1 MRSGL
6 RGAAVLA
13 VVAAFGIGAG
23 SAAAATQTDTTD
35 LQNAVAVGGKNS
47 GIKEHL
53 WALQGIADQNNGTR
67 YTGSQGHIDSAS
79 YVMSQLDPDYFNV
92 YTDPFT
98 AIVFQD
104 LADPTLSYNP
114 PSPDEPFVLG
124 EDFASMEFS
133 GSGTVTDAPTAVIGF
148 VEPTTQASASSA
160 GCTDAEFPAGATS
173 LAGKVAVLQRGT
185 CDFGVKAENAQNHGA
200 AGVIIFNEGTVGDPD
215 RQGMINGTLGREL
228 NIPVLE
234 TTYANGRWLVD
245 NPSTL
250 VSMTATTRTD
260 HVPTYNVIADTKAGR
275 TDRTLI
281 VGAHLDSVP
290 EGPGI
295 NDDGSGTAT
304 DLEIAQQMS
313 ELGIKPVN
321 RVRFMWFAREEQGL
335 LGSTDYADRLGKK
348 GASKINAMLDFDML
362 ASPNY
367 AELIYDG
374 DGSEFGVAGP
384 NGSGQIERVF
394 QKFFDARGEYTERI
408 PFDGRSDYDEFTVV
422 GIPAGGIF
430 TGAEEHKDA
439 FEADPSRWGGVVS
452 VGPEGQYDPCYH
464 QPCDTYE
471 NINDHVLGIMSDAVA
486 HAVLTFAQTQ
496 SAVNRTDSG
505 STKAYDWK
513 GDHQVR

>member
-13 VVAAFGIGAG
+13 VAAAFGIGAG
-23 SAAAATQTDTTD
+23 SASAATQTDTTR
-35 LQNAVAVGGKNS
+35 LQNAVAVGGKDS
-47 GIKEHL
+47 GIKQHL
-53 WALQGIADQNNGTR
+53 WALQQIADDNNGTR

-98 AIVFQD
+98 AIVFKD

-114 PSPDEPFVLG
+114 ASPDEPFTLG
-124 EDFASMEFS
+124 EDFNTMEFS
-133 GSGTVTDAPTAVIGF
+133 GSGNLSNAPIAVVDF
-148 VEPTTQASASSA
+148 TPPTTQASASSA
-160 GCTDAEFPAGATS
+160 GCEDSDFPTGDNS
-173 LAGKVAVLQRGT
+173 LAGKVAVIQRGT

-200 AGVIIFNEGTVGDPD
+200 AGVILFNEGTTNDPD

-234 TTYANGRWLVD
+234 TTYANGKWLVD
-245 NPSTL
+245 HTNTL
-250 VSMTATTRTD
+250 VNMTASTRTD
-260 HVPTYNVIADTKAGR
+260 HVPTYNVVADTRTGR
-275 TDRTLI
+275 ADRTVI

-295 NDDGSGTAT
+295 NDDGSGTST
-304 DLEIAQQMS
+304 DLEVAQQMA

-321 RVRFMWFAREEQGL
+321 RVRFMWFAGEEQGL
-335 LGSTDYADRLGKK
+335 LGSTDYASRLGKK
-348 GASKINAMLDFDML
+348 GASKISAMLDFDML

-384 NGSGQIERVF
+384 NGSGTIEKVF
-394 QKFFDARGEYTERI
+394 QKFFDGRGEYTERI
-408 PFDGRSDYDEFTVV
+408 PFDGRSDYDGFTSV

-439 FEADPSRWGGVVS
+439 FEANPARWGGVVS
-452 VGPEGQYDPCYH
+452 PDASGQYDPCYH
-464 QPCDTYE
+464 QACDTYA

-486 HAVLTFAQTQ
+486 HSVLTFAQTT
-496 SAVNRTDSG
+496 SAVNGSDSG
-505 STKAYDWK
+505 SVKSSDWK
-513 GDHQVR
+513 GDHLVR